1 MKNILRYTAAL
12 FYVVLALTS
21 CLPEEPVHE
30 SINMGAG
37 EVTSLSSSAADLLCE
52 IEDELPKYTKI
63 EYGIIYSDNQEKVE
77 NHKGVKKIE
86 GRDLSENRFL
96 VQLTDLK
103 AKQEYFYC
111 SYLRLDEG
119 RIIYGDISSFVTK
132 ASYKVTFNAN
142 GGKGGMEPQHFEEDD
157 NKALTENTFTREG
170 YEFIMW
176 NTSPDGSGTGYI
188 DQQVITLFEDLTLF
202 AQWGHLENGY
212 EWVDLGLPSG
222 LKWATCN
229 IGATT
234 PEGYGD
240 YFAWGE
246 TSPKSN
252 YTWETYKFRI
262 SGYSY
267 DNVKFNKYN
276 AYRIYGMVDN
286 KTTLDLSDD
295 AARAN
300 WGGKWRMP
308 TKAEHDELR
317 NNCTW
322 TWTTQSGVKGYKVT
336 SKNNGNSIF
345 LPAAGYR
352 EGTSL
357 NNVGSDGIYWS
368 SSLSKDTNS
377 FCAYHLLFNLINEY
391 SILAHRCTGYTVRA
405 VCP

>member
-252 YTWETYKFRI
+252 YTWETYNFRI

-267 DNVKFNKYN
+267 DNVKVNKYN
-276 AYRIYGMVDN
+276 TYSGYGMVDN

-308 TKAEHDELR
+308 TKAERDELR

-322 TWTTQSGVKGYKVT
+322 TWTTQNGVKGYKVT

-352 EGTSL
+352 NGTSVDD
-357 NNVGSDGIYWS
+357 VGSGGYYWS
-368 SSLSKDTNS
+368 SSLYEGFPRD
-377 FCAYHLLFNLINEY
+377 AYNLYFY
-391 SILAHRCTGYTVRA
+391 SGNVVWYGSSRNLGHTVRA